1 MSGRDWD
8 KELKKIDKHLSSIS
22 DDELLARTAAPAATG
37 STGRAAAPAS
47 AGPGPA
53 APSPVGVI
61 IRVGLALALAVGINF
76 WPYSARCGL
85 GLAGYLA
92 SVTVVVASGGW
103 AAISTWRAR
112 TGRAHL
118 LALLVITWGIA
129 LAAVEVLPR
138 IGYAKDPARVA
149 WICK

>member
-22 DDELLARTAAPAATG
+22 DDELLARNAPPAANTPK
-37 STGRAAAPAS
+37 GRTAPVADNGG
-47 AGPGPA
+47 ARP
-53 APSPVGVI
+53 PSPLGVA
-61 IRVGLALALAVGINF
+61 IRVGLALALAIGIHF
-76 WPYSARCGL
+76 WPYSARCGF

-92 SVTVVVASGGW
+92 SVTVVIASGSW

-112 TGRAHL
+112 AGRAHL
-118 LALLVITWGIA
+118 LALLVVTWGIA

>member
-22 DDELLARTAAPAATG
+22 DDELLSRTAPPAANAPKGRTAAVANDD
-37 STGRAAAPAS
+37 
-47 AGPGPA
+47 GPG
-53 APSPVGVI
+53 APSPLGVV

-92 SVTVVVASGGW
+92 SVTVVCAAGGW
-103 AAISTWRAR
+103 AAVSTWRAR

-118 LALLVITWGIA
+118 LALLVVTWGIA

-138 IGYAKDPARVA
+138 IGYAKDPARIA

>member
-8 KELKKIDKHLSSIS
+8 RELKKIDKHLSSIS
-22 DDELLARTAAPAATG
+22 DDELLARTASP
-37 STGRAAAPAS
+37 AAAPKGRTAV
-47 AGPGPA
+47 AGDAGA
-53 APSPVGVI
+53 ALPSPLGVAF
-61 IRVGLALALAVGINF
+61 RVGLALALAVGIHF

-92 SVTVVVASGGW
+92 SVTVVIASGGW

-112 TGRAHL
+112 AGRAHVL
-118 LALLVITWGIA
+118 SLLVVTWGIA

-138 IGYAKDPARVA
+138 IGYAKDPARVQ
-149 WICK
+149 WVCK

>member
-22 DDELLARTAAPAATG
+22 DDELLSRTATPAAG
-37 STGRAAAPAS
+37 VSKGRTPAVAS
-47 AGPGPA
+47 EASPG
-53 APSPVGVI
+53 APSPLGVA
-61 IRVGLALALAVGINF
+61 IRVGLALALSIGIMF
-76 WPYSARCGL
+76 WPYSARCGV

-92 SVTVVVASGGW
+92 SVAVVCAAGGW
-103 AAISTWRAR
+103 AAVSTWRAR
-112 TGRAHL
+112 AGRAHL
-118 LALLVITWGIA
+118 LALLVVTWGIA

-138 IGYAKDPARVA
+138 IGYAKDPARVG